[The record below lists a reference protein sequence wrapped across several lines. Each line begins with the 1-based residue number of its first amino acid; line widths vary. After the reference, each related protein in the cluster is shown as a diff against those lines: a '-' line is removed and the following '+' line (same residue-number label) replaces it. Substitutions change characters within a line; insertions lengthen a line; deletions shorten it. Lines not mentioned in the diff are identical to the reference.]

1 MEFNLKEVLKEKKIS
16 QYKLAQE
23 TLVSQSNI
31 SRICSGERHFNKL
44 TFENAIKILKYLY
57 SEHEIMQILRDY
69 F

>member
-44 TFENAIKILKYLY
+44 TFE
-57 SEHEIMQILRDY
+57 S
-69 F
+69 